1 MYKDGGILM
10 QIFFIKKK
18 STSDHD
24 ADDHNGKPP
33 PHTHCVGGRY
43 PSVGSRKWGGNG
55 RGLEEGYV
63 PDPPNIPPYPPTQC
77 VWGGGG
83 TGSIPRS
90 KVNRIF

>member
-33 PHTHCVGGRY
+33 PPHTLCGGEVSLRRLQEM
-43 PSVGSRKWGGNG
+43 GREWEGIG
-55 RGLEEGYV
+55 RGIRSR
-63 PDPPNIPPYPPTQC
+63 PPNIPR
-77 VWGGGG
+77 
-83 TGSIPRS
+83 SIPRS
-90 KVNRIF
+90 KVNRIFLGDKIKYKNWKE